1 MMSRWSV
8 RARITVGSLLVAAVL
23 LAAALFIVRQQV
35 ATTLTDADTAL
46 ARSDLVGFEK
56 DIIAH
61 PTEGVDNPG
70 TGVLV
75 YIRNPAGLVQVNTVP
90 RDVEILVEQKIPADE
105 QYSIRDDEGRS
116 FVIVGQIVETSAG
129 DWALWS
135 ARSTNSSE
143 LALEGLDRVLIV
155 AGVALMVGF
164 GLASWL
170 LATAALRPV
179 ARMRKRAE
187 ELGAEPGDGDL
198 PVGPAQ
204 DELAQLARTLN
215 SLLHRVRR
223 SSEHEKR
230 MVSDAAH
237 ELRTPLAALK
247 TQLELAHNDFAD
259 ADALAARVVLAE
271 NSVNR
276 LASLANNLL
285 ELSRVEAAKNQWV
298 TSTTS
303 QLVTELMG
311 SIDRARMLALAK
323 SVDVGFDLIGIDT
336 ELGFALDAQSFG
348 RLTDNV
354 LSNAVSAV
362 EHGGTV
368 ALTMTQDEEGIA
380 VEVADDGPG
389 VPESFIPR
397 AFERFT
403 RPDPARSEGVGG
415 SGLGLAL
422 VRAIATS
429 AGGEAALYNTYPGL
443 TVVVVIPKM

>member
-1 MMSRWSV
+1 MSRWSV
-8 RARITVGSLLVAAVL
+8 RARITVGSVLVAAVL
-23 LAAALFIVRQQV
+23 LAAALFVVRMQV
-35 ATTLTDADTAL
+35 ATTLSDADIAL
-46 ARSDLVGFEK
+46 AKSDLVGFQK
-56 DIIAH
+56 DIIAN

-75 YIRNPAGLVQVNTVP
+75 YIRNPAGLVQVDTMP
-90 RDVEILVEQKIPADE
+90 HDVQILVEHKIPTNE
-105 QYSIRDDEGRS
+105 QYAISDDEGRS
-116 FVIVGQIVETSAG
+116 FVVVGQIVETSAG

-143 LALEGLDRVLIV
+143 LALEGLDRVLVV
-155 AGVALMVGF
+155 AGVTLLLGF
-164 GLASWL
+164 GAASWL
-170 LATAALRPV
+170 LATVALRPV

-215 SLLHRVRR
+215 SLLKRVRR
-223 SSEHEKR
+223 SSAREKQ

-247 TQLELAHNDFAD
+247 TQLELAHDDFGD
-259 ADALAARVVLAE
+259 ATALSAHVVLAE

-285 ELSRVEAAKNQWV
+285 ELSRVDAAKTQ
-298 TSTTS
+298 SQSGSTS
-303 QLVTELMG
+303 QLVTELLG
-311 SIDRARMLALAK
+311 SVDRARMLSLVK
-323 SVDVGFDLIGIDT
+323 QVEVGFDLVGT
-336 ELGFALDAQSFG
+336 ESELTFALDPQSFG
-348 RLTDNV
+348 RLIDNL
-354 LSNAVSAV
+354 LSNAVAAV
-362 EHGGTV
+362 SPGGTV
-368 ALTMTQDEEGIA
+368 SLTMTQDDEGIA
-380 VEVADDGPG
+380 VEVTDNGPG

-403 RPDPARSEGVGG
+403 RPDSARTEGVGG

-429 AGGEAALYNTYPGL
+429 AGGDASLHNTYPGL
-443 TVVVVIPKM
+443 AVVVVIPKM

>member
-1 MMSRWSV
+1 
-8 RARITVGSLLVAAVL
+8 
-23 LAAALFIVRQQV
+23 
-35 ATTLTDADTAL
+35 
-46 ARSDLVGFEK
+46 
-56 DIIAH
+56 
-61 PTEGVDNPG
+61 
-70 TGVLV
+70 
-75 YIRNPAGLVQVNTVP
+75 
-90 RDVEILVEQKIPADE
+90 
-105 QYSIRDDEGRS
+105 
-116 FVIVGQIVETSAG
+116 
-129 DWALWS
+129 
-135 ARSTNSSE
+135 
-143 LALEGLDRVLIV
+143 
-155 AGVALMVGF
+155 
-164 GLASWL
+164 
-170 LATAALRPV
+170 
-179 ARMRKRAE
+179 MRKRAE

-215 SLLHRVRR
+215 SLLKRVRR
-223 SSEHEKR
+223 SNAREKQ

-247 TQLELAHNDFAD
+247 TQLELAHDDFAD

-271 NSVNR
+271 QSVNR

-285 ELSRVEAAKNQWV
+285 ELSRVEAAKNRSV
-298 TSTTS
+298 TATTS

-323 SVDVGFDLIGIDT
+323 SVDVGFDLVGVDNDLT
-336 ELGFALDAQSFG
+336 FALDAQSFG
-348 RLTDNV
+348 RLTDNL
-354 LSNAVSAV
+354 LSNAVAAV
-362 EHGGTV
+362 DHDGTV

-380 VEVADDGPG
+380 VEVSDDGPG

-403 RPDPARSEGVGG
+403 RPDSARTEGVGG

-429 AGGEAALYNTYPGL
+429 AGGEAALHNTYPGL

>member
-8 RARITVGSLLVAAVL
+8 RARITVGSVLVAAVL
-23 LAAALFIVRQQV
+23 LTAALFVVRLQV
-35 ATTLTDADTAL
+35 AATLSNADIAL
-46 ARSDLVGFEK
+46 AKSDLVGFQK

-70 TGVLV
+70 TGILV
-75 YIRNPAGLVQVNTVP
+75 YIRNPKGVLQVNTMP
-90 RDVEILVEQKIPADE
+90 HDVQILVEHKIPTNE
-105 QYSIRDDEGRS
+105 QYAIRDDEGRS
-116 FVIVGQIVETSAG
+116 FVVVGQIVETSAG

-143 LALEGLDRVLIV
+143 LALEGLDGVLIV
-155 AGVALMVGF
+155 AGVALLLGF
-164 GLASWL
+164 GAGSWI
-170 LATAALRPV
+170 LATVALRPV

-187 ELGAEPGDGDL
+187 ELGAEPGNGDL

-215 SLLHRVRR
+215 SLLKKVRR
-223 SSEHEKR
+223 ASAREKQ

-247 TQLELAHNDFAD
+247 TQLELAHDDFAD
-259 ADALAARVVLAE
+259 ADALSARVLLAE
-271 NSVNR
+271 ESVNR

-285 ELSRVEAAKNQWV
+285 ELSRVDAATPQ
-298 TSTTS
+298 SLSASTS

-323 SVDVGFDLIGIDT
+323 QVQVGFDLVGTDT
-336 ELGFALDAQSFG
+336 ELGFALDPQSFG
-348 RLTDNV
+348 RLVDNL
-354 LSNAVSAV
+354 LSNSVSAV
-362 EHGGTV
+362 ATGGTV
-368 ALTMTQDEEGIA
+368 GLTMTQDEEGIA
-380 VEVADDGPG
+380 VEVIDDGPG

-403 RPDPARSEGVGG
+403 RPDSARTEGVGG

-422 VRAIATS
+422 VRAIALS
-429 AGGEAALYNTYPGL
+429 AGGEAALHNTYPGL
-443 TVVVVIPKM
+443 AVVVVIPKM